1 MNEPDREERE
11 LSRAVAR
18 IQAGLLAAGFGVVCG
33 AGLFLM
39 TIWLLIKGGE
49 HVGSHLQLLS
59 NYFVGYSV
67 TWSGSVI
74 GFLYGAVTGGIIGW
88 AIAIIYNRVAE
99 LRSR

>member
-1 MNEPDREERE
+1 MDKSDQEERE

-39 TIWLLIKGGE
+39 TVWLLIKGGE

-74 GFLYGAVTGGIIGW
+74 GLLYGVVVGGITGW

-99 LRSR
+99 LRTK

>member
-1 MNEPDREERE
+1 MNGPDREERE

>member
-1 MNEPDREERE
+1 MDRPDREERE

-39 TIWLLIKGGE
+39 TIWLLIRGGE

-59 NYFVGYSV
+59 NYFLGYSV
-67 TWSGSVI
+67 TWTGSLI
-74 GFLYGAVTGGIIGW
+74 GFLYGAVTGGLIGW
-88 AIAIIYNRVAE
+88 AIATIYNRVAE
-99 LRSR
+99 MRSK

>member
-1 MNEPDREERE
+1 MNKPDREERE

>member
-1 MNEPDREERE
+1 MDNPDREERE
-11 LSRAVAR
+11 LHRVVAR

-33 AGLFLM
+33 TGLLLM
-39 TIWLLIKGGE
+39 TVWLMIKGGE

-67 TWSGSVI
+67 TWTGSVI
-74 GFLYGAVTGGIIGW
+74 GFFYGFATGALIGW
-88 AIAIIYNRVAE
+88 AIATVYNRVAE